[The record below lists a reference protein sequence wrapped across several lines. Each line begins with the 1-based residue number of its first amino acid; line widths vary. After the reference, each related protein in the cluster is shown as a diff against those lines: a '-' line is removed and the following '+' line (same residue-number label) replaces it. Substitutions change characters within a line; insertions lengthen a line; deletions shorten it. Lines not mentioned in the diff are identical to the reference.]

1 MILFQVKQV
10 PWVRYSIHSVLI
22 IYLTTQCTC
31 QLDFTSTKISS
42 TRMWTVYKIKHKPNG
57 DVAKYKA
64 RLVARGFLQKKG
76 IDYIEVFALVARLEI
91 VRVIIAAASNEGW
104 PMYQMDVKSAFLNG
118 YLEEEVYILQPPGF
132 EIEKHEDKVYRLRKA
147 LYGLKQSPRAWNMR
161 IDGVLAKQRFIK
173 CKCL

>member
-1 MILFQVKQV
+1 M
-10 PWVRYSIHSVLI
+10 
-22 IYLTTQCTC
+22 
-31 QLDFTSTKISS
+31 
-42 TRMWTVYKIKHKPNG
+42 
-57 DVAKYKA
+57 
-64 RLVARGFLQKKG
+64 ARGFLQKKG

-173 CKCL
+173 CKTEHGVYVRDNCPTNLLLVCLYVDDLLVTGSSENEI